1 MAMQDP
7 HVPNTVET
15 ILDTRAVTP
24 EQVLDLRRTVWPDGR
39 ICRREAELL
48 FEINDTLETICGE
61 WRDFFAEAMAAHLVE
76 QAEPRGYIG
85 DEDAA
90 WFRDRML
97 ADGKIKGETEL
108 QTLVMLLEK
117 ATDAPE
123 LLEILALQAIKDAV
137 LNGDRA
143 VLGNA
148 ALVPGELGDPEVALL
163 RRVLYAKAAGRSE
176 AISRAEAELLFD
188 LNDATLGADNAAS
201 WSALFVNALSN
212 YLLVHSGYEPPS
224 RERMKQVDRWLNQPT
239 DGLAGFG
246 RRMASGVA
254 NMGHTLQ
261 SMDIFG
267 TDTPMESVY
276 RSRLEAEKT
285 ARRAAE
291 RVDSDEASWLVKRID
306 RDGSLSVNEAAL
318 LHFLKASGL
327 PLDPSL
333 SAVMARI

>member
-1 MAMQDP
+1 MAMLDP
-7 HVPNTVET
+7 HVPNTIET
-15 ILDTRAVTP
+15 ILDTRAVNP

-48 FEINDTLETICGE
+48 FEINDTLEKVCGE
-61 WRDFFAEAMAAHLVE
+61 WRDFFAEAMVAHLIE
-76 QAEPRGYIG
+76 QAAPRGYVG
-85 DEDAA
+85 EDDAT
-90 WFRDRML
+90 WFRNRVL

-108 QTLVMLLEK
+108 ETLVQLLEK

-123 LLEILALQAIKDAV
+123 SLEVLALEVVKDAV
-137 LNGDRA
+137 LNGDH
-143 VLGNA
+143 VLLGNT

-176 AISRAEAELLFD
+176 AISRAEAELLCD
-188 LNDATLGADNAAS
+188 LNDATLGADNASS

-254 NMGHTLQ
+254 NLGHTLQ

-276 RSRLEAEKT
+276 RSRLEAES
-285 ARRAAE
+285 AGCRIAE
-291 RVDSDEASWLVKRID
+291 RVDADEAAWLVQRID

-327 PLDPSL
+327 PLDASL
-333 SAVMARI
+333 EPMMARI

>member
-1 MAMQDP
+1 MALQDP
-7 HVPNTVET
+7 HVPNSVET

-24 EQVLDLRRTVWPDGR
+24 EQVLDLRRTVWPDGN

-48 FEINDTLETICGE
+48 FEINDTLETVCGE

-76 QAEPRGYIG
+76 QADPRGYIG
-85 DEDAA
+85 EEDAA
-90 WFRDRML
+90 WFRARVL

-108 QTLVMLLEK
+108 ETLVQLLEK
-117 ATDAPE
+117 AADAPE
-123 LLEILALQAIKDAV
+123 ALEILALEAVKDAV
-137 LNGDRA
+137 LHGDHK

-188 LNDATLGADNAAS
+188 LNDATLGADNASS

-224 RERMKQVDRWLNQPT
+224 RERMKQVDRWLNQPS

-246 RRMASGVA
+246 RRMASGIA

-276 RSRLEAEKT
+276 RSRLEAEKSE
-285 ARRAAE
+285 RQVAA
-291 RVDSDEASWLVKRID
+291 RVDDGEARWLIQRID
-306 RDGSLSVNEAAL
+306 HDGALSVNEAAL

-327 PLDPSL
+327 PLDESL
-333 SAVMARI
+333 RPLLARI